1 MSPLRARVPQ
11 RPQRGFAIV
20 SAIFLLVVLAALGAF
35 MLTLS
40 SSQQLTSAQDLQ
52 GTRTYWAAKAGI
64 QWAADRIN
72 VNGVLA
78 CAAMPTPFTLDG
90 ISVTV
95 ACQSNPYTEG
105 TVPKTIYWVES
116 TATSGGAVGGIA
128 YTERVLNAFIE
139 F

>member
-1 MSPLRARVPQ
+1 MSTLHTHLPQ
-11 RPQRGFAIV
+11 RHQRGFAIV

-40 SSQQLTSAQDLQ
+40 SNQQIPSVQDLQ
-52 GTRTYWAAKAGI
+52 GSRTYWAAKAGI
-64 QWAADRIN
+64 QWAADRLKLPA
-72 VNGVLA
+72 VA
-78 CAAMPTPFTLDG
+78 CPAPSTTFTLDG

-95 ACQSNPYTEG
+95 ACQANSYIEG
-105 TVPKTIYWVES
+105 TTGKNIYWVES
-116 TATSGGAVGGIA
+116 TATSGGGVGGIA